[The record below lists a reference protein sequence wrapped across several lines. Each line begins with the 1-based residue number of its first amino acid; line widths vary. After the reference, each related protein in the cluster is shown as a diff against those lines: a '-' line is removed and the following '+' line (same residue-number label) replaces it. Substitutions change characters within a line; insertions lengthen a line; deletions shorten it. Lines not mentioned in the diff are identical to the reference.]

1 MQSLL
6 ESLKVEP
13 QFPELAFGTWI
24 AYLFLVFMWK
34 RLLKIEQEGW
44 KYALITVA
52 GGSFYIIN
60 HYFMR
65 ASFYNFLHNS
75 YLVVFLIVYYYVFVK
90 HLKASALKKVMA
102 FFSSFLFTVAYMLP
116 ESLARLAVKGKLI
129 PGVNVPEFLF
139 LLISF
144 LACVGIILAN
154 RKRQF

>member
-75 YLVVFLIVYYYVFVK
+75 YQQYHRSIFQ
-90 HLKASALKKVMA
+90 
-102 FFSSFLFTVAYMLP
+102 
-116 ESLARLAVKGKLI
+116 
-129 PGVNVPEFLF
+129 
-139 LLISF
+139 
-144 LACVGIILAN
+144 CD
-154 RKRQF
+154 